1 MSTTKQSFARRF
13 ILNRKEDPTGTS
25 GTGVVAEGVMF
36 SGGKVALHW
45 FSHYGAVNVY
55 DSIEVVRVLH
65 GHNKATEIQW
75 LDEEPK

>member
-1 MSTTKQSFARRF
+1 
-13 ILNRKEDPTGTS
+13 LNRKEDPTGTS